1 MNTKMFF
8 GTKIIIGLILIMLL
22 QTAFAGGTPSL
33 SITSLSVYESSTST
47 LSDGT
52 LVCSNVNLTS
62 TSSCGSNLETGKTY
76 QFQVSITNSGAGD
89 GKPEDFDFRSVV
101 GNGDIVGSVATSAV
115 NCGCY
120 ENASLKTGT
129 DSISGSDLTCQWAN
143 KSECKISKNGDTEVF
158 YFIVTIDTDAASGS
172 GDYYVN
178 DPGKSSDTSTTTAFT
193 IVTPNNAPD
202 ITGSVSNDSQKTA
215 GESITYTGSCS
226 DADSGDLFRLI
237 VCENGV
243 TCNASTSGTGLIC
256 AGSNSTDTT
265 PSCSLTTDAG
275 DVGTNSGDIATC
287 CDNDND
293 CDATTVSVSDWT
305 ITAAPV
311 CGDNTKDASETCD
324 GTDLDNQTCVLQ
336 GFDSG
341 TLSCASNCGSFV
353 TTSCVTNDVCG
364 DNSKDAGETCDGT
377 DLDNQTCVL
386 QGFDSGTL
394 SCASNCGSFVTTSCV
409 TNDVCG
415 DNTKDA
421 SETCDG
427 TDLDNQTCV
436 LQGFDSGTL
445 SCAGTCDAFVTTSC
459 VTNDVC
465 GNNIKE
471 TSETCDGTDLDNQ
484 TCVTQD
490 YDSGTLACSAGCGT
504 FDFTGCVTD
513 AVCGNS
519 TKEAGEICDGSDL
532 DSQTCVLQG
541 FTSGTLACDSSCL
554 LFNTTSCLGTT
565 STGICGNN
573 DCESVYGEDYGNC
586 KTDCATPKDITYT
599 FYSPEENQVFAIND
613 KVTIRVLIKGDS
625 SATTG
630 DEVTWVKLSSSP
642 KTFNE
647 TVLYDDGEHE
657 DGAENDGVFA
667 NSFWIGK
674 DITAGTKTILIDTR
688 IATTDKQATRKIIVD
703 PTLSLSASTNKT
715 NYQQGDK
722 IRFEGIIARSGN
734 NIATTVNAEILF
746 DGEVIYDWNGTSDSE
761 GKYFGEY
768 QTTTISPTGEWT
780 ININAE
786 DFYGNAGTFTKNINI
801 FESKPFSALTVL
813 FNTRFELPPKKGGRV
828 KLEINVLDEYNEF
841 VSGAEVELITAGNE
855 TIVLQENNGNYSTNY
870 TIPKN
875 SLSSTQD
882 FLVKAVKRSANS
894 LQRGEGN
901 FSFDI
906 AALEITIDLIEP
918 TIFDYSAGEE
928 INIKANISYPSGEPI
943 TQPVILAT
951 LGDRQITL
959 IAIEEGVYTASYFIS
974 PSDEGINVLSLVVND
989 AFANSGTSNYNVVI
1003 SGVSPMYWLRSYP
1016 ATIGLAA
1023 GIIAL
1028 FIAIIITSL
1037 SRKGNLKYLTRK
1049 KDELTKSKE
1058 DIQDRYYKQNT
1069 LKREDYNQYRA
1080 KYDSEIK
1087 ATEKEIDRLE
1097 KKKKV
1102 KKNAK

>member
-101 GNGDIVGSVATSAV
+101 GSGDVVGSIATSAV

-120 ENASLKTGT
+120 QDASLKTGT
-129 DSISGSDLTCQWAN
+129 DSISGSDLTCQWAD
-143 KSECKISKNGDTEVF
+143 KGECKISKNGDTEVF
-158 YFIVTIDTDAASGS
+158 YFIVTIDTDASSGS

-202 ITGSVSNDSQKTA
+202 ITGSVSNDSPKTA

-305 ITAAPV
+305 ITAAPA
-311 CGDNTKDASETCD
+311 CGDNTKDA
-324 GTDLDNQTCVLQ
+324 G
-336 GFDSG
+336 
-341 TLSCASNCGSFV
+341 
-353 TTSCVTNDVCG
+353 
-364 DNSKDAGETCDGT
+364 
-377 DLDNQTCVL
+377 
-386 QGFDSGTL
+386 
-394 SCASNCGSFVTTSCV
+394 
-409 TNDVCG
+409 
-415 DNTKDA
+415 
-421 SETCDG
+421 ETCDG

-642 KTFNE
+642 ETFNE
-647 TVLYDDGEHE
+647 TILYDDGEHE

-703 PTLSLSASTNKT
+703 PTLSLSAATNKT

-722 IRFEGIIARSGN
+722 IRFEGVIVRSGN
-734 NIATTVNAEILF
+734 NIATAVNAEILF
-746 DGEVIYDWNGTSDSE
+746 DGKVIYDWNGTSDSE

-780 ININAE
+780 INITTE

-801 FESKPFSALTVL
+801 FESKPFSALAVL
-813 FNTRFELPPKKGGRV
+813 FNTRFESPPKKGGRV

-870 TIPKN
+870 TIPLD
-875 SLSSTQD
+875 SLSSTQK
-882 FLVKAVKRSANS
+882 FLVKAVKKSASS
-894 LQRGEGN
+894 LQRGEGD
-901 FSFDI
+901 FSFNV
-906 AALEITIDLIEP
+906 ASSEITIDLIEP
-918 TIFDYSAGEE
+918 KIFDYSAGEE

-1003 SGVSPMYWLRSYP
+1003 SGTSPMYWLRSYP

-1037 SRKGNLKYLTRK
+1037 SRKSNLKYLIRK

-1058 DIQDRYYKQNT
+1058 NIQDRYYKQNT
-1069 LKREDYNQYRA
+1069 LKRDDYNQYRA

-1087 ATEKEIDRLE
+1087 ATEQEIIRLE

>member
-1 MNTKMFF
+1 
-8 GTKIIIGLILIMLL
+8 
-22 QTAFAGGTPSL
+22 
-33 SITSLSVYESSTST
+33 V
-47 LSDGT
+47 
-52 LVCSNVNLTS
+52 
-62 TSSCGSNLETGKTY
+62 
-76 QFQVSITNSGAGD
+76 
-89 GKPEDFDFRSVV
+89 
-101 GNGDIVGSVATSAV
+101 
-115 NCGCY
+115 
-120 ENASLKTGT
+120 
-129 DSISGSDLTCQWAN
+129 
-143 KSECKISKNGDTEVF
+143 
-158 YFIVTIDTDAASGS
+158 
-172 GDYYVN
+172 
-178 DPGKSSDTSTTTAFT
+178 
-193 IVTPNNAPD
+193 PD
-202 ITGSVSNDSQKTA
+202 ITGSVSNNGPKVA
-215 GESITYTGSCS
+215 GGSITYTGSCS
-226 DADSGDLFRLI
+226 DTDSGDLFRLI